1 MLPIQIGVVFLISTA
16 GCEWRPSGTAGWNK
30 PKEAEQLQA
39 HDPDDVP
46 ITEADVDM
54 PADFGAAVNRLVEYA
69 RRIKTAIKDGTP
81 TKAHRPLD
89 EADIVIGKIMG
100 LARASGVPKQ
110 EWEEINLARRAVREQ
125 QDRLHAA
132 IDAGETAPLAE
143 VEPRLDEALRVLQ
156 TAADRN
162 RGE

>member
-1 MLPIQIGVVFLISTA
+1 MRILACKIGVVILVA
-16 GCEWRPSGTAGWNK
+16 AGGCEWSASRTAGWTRSTDK
-30 PKEAEQLQA
+30 DA

-54 PADFGAAVNRLVEYA
+54 PADFDAAVKRLAEYA
-69 RRIKTAIKDGTP
+69 RQIKTAIKGGTP

-89 EADIVIGKIMG
+89 EADIVIGKIMDI
-100 LARASGVPKQ
+100 ARASGVPKR

-125 QDRLHAA
+125 QDRLHSA
-132 IDAGETAPLAE
+132 IDAGEPAPLAE

-156 TAADRN
+156 TAADRD